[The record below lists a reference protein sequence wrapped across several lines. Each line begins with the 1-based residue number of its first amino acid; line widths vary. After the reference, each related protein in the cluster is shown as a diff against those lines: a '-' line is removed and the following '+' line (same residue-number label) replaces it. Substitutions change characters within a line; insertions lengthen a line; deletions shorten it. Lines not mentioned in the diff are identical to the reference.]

1 MLNVHMS
8 GDHELA
14 ILARELHGELRST
27 PGFGSVGIGA
37 GVLHVYVEDK
47 DAGAKIPATFKGVE
61 VKTSV
66 IGKVSVDMCT

>member
-1 MLNVHMS
+1 MS
-8 GDHELA
+8 SDHELA
-14 ILARELHGELRST
+14 MLARELHGKLHGT

-37 GVLHVYVEDK
+37 GILYVYVEDEH
-47 DAGAKIPATFKGVE
+47 ARANVPATFKGVE